1 MGTVIQDLKYAVRML
16 RKAPG
21 FTIVA
26 VLTLAL
32 GIGAN
37 TAIFSVVNAVLL
49 RPLAFAHPEQLFDV
63 GQESKHGFETL
74 SPGDYLDV
82 AAQNHSFEQFAAYR
96 EDSLTLTDTGTPEKI
111 SGVVTTPNLISLL
124 GVAPRLGHGFLT
136 GPDAATSGRQVVLSY
151 ALWQRRFGAS
161 EEIIG
166 KTISLDRET
175 FTVEGVMPPEF
186 AFPPEAE
193 LWVTPRAGFPVPE
206 HPLQPDNNPAESR
219 GIHYLDQVAR
229 LKPGVTLEQARA
241 DLNVVMQQIVKAH
254 PDSDLMDARAW
265 LQPLQESQ
273 VEDARPALVA
283 LLGAVGFVLLIAC
296 ANVANLLLARG
307 TARSKEFAVRTA
319 LGAGRSRLARQLIT
333 ESGLL
338 VVLAAGAGILLAI
351 WGVGPLRSFLAATVG
366 WLPVVHPDARVLGF
380 TSALCVV
387 ACVAFGIWP
396 ALRASRLDPNRV
408 LKEGGRGAQPARRS
422 GQNLLV
428 IVETALALVL
438 LVGAGLLLKSFSKLV
453 SVDEGFRTDH
463 ILTARLS
470 LAPSNYP
477 TPESR
482 ARFAGNILRNLQAL
496 PGVRSAS
503 VVSRLPLNRGYSSRS
518 FSIDG
523 RSYSPEHNSEFDPAA
538 YSAASPDY
546 FASLGIPLLEG
557 RSFSDTDK
565 ASAPP
570 VAIIN
575 RAMAAQYWPNQNP
588 LGQRLKIGSYDGK
601 SPWMMIVGVVG
612 DVHQHS
618 LGEPPDPMF
627 YAPYAQDPWT
637 FMTVTV
643 RTASPPAS
651 AAAGLVSA
659 IRSVDSEEAVDHIRT
674 MEDVVSLSVAP
685 KRSLVA
691 LIAAFSGAALLLA
704 GVGVFGVVSFSVGQR
719 THEIGIRLALGASP
733 AQVLRSVLVEGLR
746 MASIGIALGALG
758 TLALRGTLAHL
769 LFAVSPA
776 DPSTF
781 LVVGALL
788 IATVLVAC
796 WIPARR
802 ATRVDPMVAL
812 RYE

>member
-1 MGTVIQDLKYAVRML
+1 MGSVMQDVRYALRML

-49 RPLAFAHPEQLFDV
+49 RPLGFAHPEQLFDV

-74 SPGDYLDV
+74 SPGDYLDI
-82 AAQNHSFEQFAAYR
+82 AAQSHAFEQFAAYR
-96 EDSLTLTDTGTPEKI
+96 EASLTLTGAGTPEKI

-124 GVAPRLGHGFLT
+124 GVAPRVGHGFLT
-136 GPDAATSGRQVVLSY
+136 GPDAATSDRQVVLSY

-161 EEIIG
+161 PGIIG
-166 KTISLDRET
+166 TTISIDREA

-193 LWVTPRAGFPVPE
+193 LWVTPRAGYPVPE
-206 HPLQPDNNPAESR
+206 HPLEPDQNPAQSR

-229 LKPGVTLEQARA
+229 LKPGVTVEEARA
-241 DLNVVMQQIVKAH
+241 DVDVVMQQIVNAH
-254 PDSDLMDARAW
+254 PESDLSGAHAW
-265 LQPLQESQ
+265 FQALQESQ

-283 LLGAVGFVLLIAC
+283 LLGAVGLVLLIAC

-319 LGAGRSRLARQLIT
+319 LGAGRARLARQLIT

-338 VVLAAGAGILLAI
+338 VTLAAGAGILLAI

-366 WLPVVHPDARVLGF
+366 WLPVVHPDTRVLGF

-396 ALRASRLDPNRV
+396 ALQASRLDPNHV
-408 LKEGGRGAQPARRS
+408 LKEGGRGTQPARRS

-463 ILTARLS
+463 ILTAGLS

-518 FSIDG
+518 FAIDG
-523 RSYSPEHNSEFDPAA
+523 RSYSPGHSSEFDPAA
-538 YSAASPDY
+538 YVTASPDY

-557 RSFSDTDK
+557 RTFSDADS

-570 VAIIN
+570 VAIVN
-575 RAMAAQYWPNQNP
+575 RAMAALYWPNQNP
-588 LGQRLKIGSYDGK
+588 LGQRLKIGSYDDKG
-601 SPWMMIVGVVG
+601 PWMMIVGVVG

-618 LGEPPDPMF
+618 LSEPPDPMF

-637 FMTVTV
+637 FMTVAV

-685 KRSLVA
+685 KRSLVDA
-691 LIAAFSGAALLLA
+691 HRRVLWRGAAT
-704 GVGVFGVVSFSVGQR
+704 GGSR
-719 THEIGIRLALGASP
+719 R
-733 AQVLRSVLVEGLR
+733 
-746 MASIGIALGALG
+746 
-758 TLALRGTLAHL
+758 LRGRIIQRRDSELTKSAFGWRWERRQRKCCAPCCSKDCGWQRSASRWVPWERWLCGGL
-769 LFAVSPA
+769 LRISCSP
-776 DPSTF
+776 
-781 LVVGALL
+781 
-788 IATVLVAC
+788 
-796 WIPARR
+796 
-802 ATRVDPMVAL
+802 
-812 RYE
+812 